1 MGSVKGVAYPRLLRN
16 KNLCSGIPLKGFSN
30 QLNPLNFKALKY
42 KNFNLTTLLKLKCR
56 I

>member
-16 KNLCSGIPLKGFSN
+16 KYSCSGIPLKGFST